1 MISYDH
7 CVKIY
12 YKDVDQ
18 MGVVYYSRYF
28 EYFEESR
35 TELLASIG
43 LGVTDVE
50 ENGIIVFVGNKDE
63 ALGNYNK
70 ANLVDLQGKTM
81 LPAFLDG
88 HGHFYNVGFTAMCA
102 NILPPP
108 DGPGVDFNSV
118 VETLNKYKETEKG
131 KYVLEKL
138 TLEKG

>member
-43 LGVTDVE
+43 LGVTEVE
-50 ENGIIVFVGNKDE
+50 EKGIMLPVVSSHCDYSKGARFEQTIIVRSSISSIPKSKLHIDYAV
-63 ALGNYNK
+63 
-70 ANLVDLQGKTM
+70 
-81 LPAFLDG
+81 FLDNG
-88 HGHFYNVGFTAMCA
+88 RDTLVSGYTEHAFVNQRGVAVRA
-102 NILPPP
+102 PRNIL
-108 DGPGVDFNSV
+108 DC
-118 VETLNKYKETEKG
+118 LYQKG
-131 KYVLEKL
+131 LKPVGK
-138 TLEKG
+138 